1 VKLVQSIAL
10 DPLHQIHKK
19 SLFLLETNPRILTQE
34 EFKLLFDRHF
44 NSIRNYIY
52 YRSQDEE
59 MATDIA
65 QESFMK
71 LWEKDVDF
79 DEKPLCSLLYKIA
92 NDLFIS
98 KYRREKVAQKYLVKL
113 EPAIDNHS
121 PEDQLAYKEL
131 TTKYETALEELS
143 EKQRTVFLMSRMD
156 GLKYQE
162 IADRLNLSIKAV
174 EKRMSHAL
182 SFLRNALG
190 K

>member
-1 VKLVQSIAL
+1 M
-10 DPLHQIHKK
+10 
-19 SLFLLETNPRILTQE
+19 TQE
-34 EFKLLFDRHF
+34 EFKLLFDKHF
-44 NSIRNYIY
+44 DSIRNYIY

-71 LWEKDVDF
+71 LWEKNLIF
-79 DEKPLCSLLYKIA
+79 DEKPLRSLLYKIA

-98 KYRREKVAQKYLVKL
+98 KYRRKKVAQKYALKL
-113 EPAIDNHS
+113 DASIEANS
-121 PEDQLAYKEL
+121 PEDELNYKEL
-131 TTKYETALEELS
+131 SKQYERALQSLP

-156 GLKYQE
+156 ELKYQE
-162 IADRLNLSIKAV
+162 IADRLNLSVKAV

-190 K
+190 R